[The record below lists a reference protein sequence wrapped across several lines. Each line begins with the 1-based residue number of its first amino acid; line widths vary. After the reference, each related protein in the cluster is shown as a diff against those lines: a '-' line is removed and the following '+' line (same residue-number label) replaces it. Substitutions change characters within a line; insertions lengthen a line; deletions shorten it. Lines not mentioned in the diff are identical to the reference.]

1 ATVNTATDEDGGAIT
16 FTMGA
21 SDYYAIDSISGEV
34 TLTSDG
40 ADYVNAGNDLPAF
53 TVTATSSNSSAQD
66 TLNPSVSTVND
77 ALVLTVT
84 LTEVIAE
91 GAASSYSVVA
101 TSVASDEDGGVITY
115 TINDNDENNDYYVI
129 NETSGTVTLTTAGV
143 DFVNGGGDLPAF
155 DVTATSAGI
164 DGSTATQENIDP
176 LFSPADPNPPVI
188 TNITDDSQANDY
200 SNVTLHGTGD
210 QTGNEIRV
218 VDINGDLVG
227 TTVVDS
233 NGHWTLDISA
243 SAALPEGSNEFLM
256 AVEINGAGNNSE
268 YSNTVHYWH
277 GNHANIY
284 SEAADDFILFG
295 AGDDVLSINAND
307 DNGSVVSDGGSGN
320 DKVIFSEGVENYDIT
335 IVTDDLIEIR
345 DSNNDLFILKEF
357 EQFTFGDKTYTV
369 EELST
374 PILDLNGA
382 VDDFNYTATFIEG
395 GSGTQI
401 VADDMVITSATKE
414 NIKQADVKL
423 IAYGNNDSILLFNG
437 VVLGAEPIITD
448 SGITITASE
457 WIDNSGTSNTRV
469 VLTGIATTQ
478 QYSDALKSISY
489 VNQSIVPIEGS
500 QRIDIWVQDASG
512 DYSNTANSRIGFIS
526 VNDAPIVI
534 DLDLNLDAAQHS
546 LDFSLAAK
554 VSDVE
559 DDQHDNDGKSTD
571 IKILSLPA
579 KGTLYQIVDGN
590 EVELIV
596 GSIID
601 ANADLR
607 YESADGDEQDNI
619 FNAQQYFK
627 TVDDTTTNIQ
637 LEGVTITGGT
647 FTGNSPDTTSQ
658 LTPGDLHYDDEP
670 GENGIGVNDNEIEV
684 TDKEYIAVTFNDQ
697 DVTNID
703 LEIGSLWVNY
713 DVTRTADAELN
724 ILVFKDGVVV
734 QRLDY
739 DNLYIVTGGYGGN
752 GIYVANIDVAS
763 GFDEIRIFTTSPTNI
778 ASNLLVLGV
787 TVNHTDTVESFTY
800 KAIDSDN
807 LSSENIGTVTLNIK
821 HEIANNA
828 DLAAELNVVNAAGN
842 EDSAISLDIS
852 ALLKD
857 SSDTLTVQIS
867 DIPSGAILKSGDED
881 IAINNGVASL
891 TLEQLNNLTIQ
902 APQHSDNEMSL
913 TVSAISND
921 QSSNVVTSKT
931 LNVEVFSVA
940 DQPTLTTAYEVTYN
954 INPSPINDPQYE
966 DYEKHILGDLQNN
979 QTYSGSANN
988 DYIQV
993 DKAFGGSNLLAK
1005 GGDDVIEVTSDIVGS
1020 TAINGNSGYDIL
1032 ILSKSENSYE
1042 VDSYNENGGSINTR
1056 IKDLDTG
1063 ATLTVTNIEEIKFAV
1078 ADTVTVALNINATLV
1093 DTDGSESMIITIE
1106 NLPQNA
1112 EFSQGNIVDGV
1123 WTGTASDLI
1132 GLTMTLPNIVTD
1144 ISLSITATT
1153 TETNADQASST
1164 ATIEFSLDGT
1174 IAEATNDSI
1183 SNVLVYQN
1191 ESETISKSDIN
1202 ELGNIG
1208 DGFLN
1213 GTNPDDIETANFD
1226 FGVANAGQVVTLSF
1240 DAKAFGG
1247 WEDGSDN
1254 NNWTVDRFVVS
1265 ADTATS
1271 ALLNKTYYGNGND
1284 DSWVSETENYQYQVT
1299 LGENGQVNIEFNV
1312 ASTMTN
1318 EVVNISN
1325 ISMTK
1330 SGRDFEIST
1339 LIIDVLANDQFS
1351 DMSQAS
1357 LSLSNNQ
1364 VQHDGKNI
1372 GSLSIIM
1379 VDGKQQLLFTPNESI
1394 TTLTNE
1400 QLSQVTFD
1408 YDVIYEGNTY
1418 TAKVGLDLSLLSAN
1432 EAQTTGSSLNDTIV
1446 VNYGE
1451 SVQANPNTLTVSYQ
1465 GTDGILTDA
1474 IGNRVVG
1481 ARAGTSYSDSSAQV
1495 IDSGAGNDVIE
1506 SGAGDDVIFAGDS
1519 NSILDTTVP
1528 TDIVSHGI
1536 MQATISDTSNSAVDA
1551 ISQLLNAGL
1560 TSDPQLDIV
1569 NAGSGNDVIFGQA
1582 GSDILYGHTGD
1593 DYIDGGADND
1603 GLRGGTGNDILL
1615 GQAGNDWL
1623 IGDAGNDIII
1633 GGLGNDLLTGG
1644 ADSDTFIW
1652 LAGDYGVD
1660 HVTDFRYGTDTLDI
1674 TDLLHF
1680 EQADI
1685 NNLDLLLSINFDN
1698 GDTTITVIVDS
1709 IEQKIVLDGLDFQ
1722 GVLGTDEKKDIL
1734 NTLFGN
1740 DGTAN
1745 LFVNNGH
1752 DDAPVSMQ
1760 NYENDDVF

>member
-1 ATVNTATDEDGGAIT
+1 
-16 FTMGA
+16 M
-21 SDYYAIDSISGEV
+21 
-34 TLTSDG
+34 
-40 ADYVNAGNDLPAF
+40 
-53 TVTATSSNSSAQD
+53 
-66 TLNPSVSTVND
+66 
-77 ALVLTVT
+77 
-84 LTEVIAE
+84 
-91 GAASSYSVVA
+91 
-101 TSVASDEDGGVITY
+101 
-115 TINDNDENNDYYVI
+115 
-129 NETSGTVTLTTAGV
+129 
-143 DFVNGGGDLPAF
+143 
-155 DVTATSAGI
+155 
-164 DGSTATQENIDP
+164 
-176 LFSPADPNPPVI
+176 
-188 TNITDDSQANDY
+188 
-200 SNVTLHGTGD
+200 
-210 QTGNEIRV
+210 
-218 VDINGDLVG
+218 
-227 TTVVDS
+227 
-233 NGHWTLDISA
+233 
-243 SAALPEGSNEFLM
+243 
-256 AVEINGAGNNSE
+256 
-268 YSNTVHYWH
+268 
-277 GNHANIY
+277 
-284 SEAADDFILFG
+284 
-295 AGDDVLSINAND
+295 
-307 DNGSVVSDGGSGN
+307 
-320 DKVIFSEGVENYDIT
+320 
-335 IVTDDLIEIR
+335 
-345 DSNNDLFILKEF
+345 
-357 EQFTFGDKTYTV
+357 
-369 EELST
+369 
-374 PILDLNGA
+374 
-382 VDDFNYTATFIEG
+382 
-395 GSGTQI
+395 
-401 VADDMVITSATKE
+401 
-414 NIKQADVKL
+414 
-423 IAYGNNDSILLFNG
+423 
-437 VVLGAEPIITD
+437 
-448 SGITITASE
+448 
-457 WIDNSGTSNTRV
+457 
-469 VLTGIATTQ
+469 
-478 QYSDALKSISY
+478 
-489 VNQSIVPIEGS
+489 
-500 QRIDIWVQDASG
+500 
-512 DYSNTANSRIGFIS
+512 
-526 VNDAPIVI
+526 
-534 DLDLNLDAAQHS
+534 
-546 LDFSLAAK
+546 
-554 VSDVE
+554 
-559 DDQHDNDGKSTD
+559 
-571 IKILSLPA
+571 
-579 KGTLYQIVDGN
+579 
-590 EVELIV
+590 
-596 GSIID
+596 
-601 ANADLR
+601 
-607 YESADGDEQDNI
+607 
-619 FNAQQYFK
+619 
-627 TVDDTTTNIQ
+627 
-637 LEGVTITGGT
+637 
-647 FTGNSPDTTSQ
+647 
-658 LTPGDLHYDDEP
+658 
-670 GENGIGVNDNEIEV
+670 
-684 TDKEYIAVTFNDQ
+684 
-697 DVTNID
+697 
-703 LEIGSLWVNY
+703 
-713 DVTRTADAELN
+713 
-724 ILVFKDGVVV
+724 
-734 QRLDY
+734 
-739 DNLYIVTGGYGGN
+739 
-752 GIYVANIDVAS
+752 
-763 GFDEIRIFTTSPTNI
+763 
-778 ASNLLVLGV
+778 
-787 TVNHTDTVESFTY
+787 
-800 KAIDSDN
+800 
-807 LSSENIGTVTLNIK
+807 
-821 HEIANNA
+821 
-828 DLAAELNVVNAAGN
+828 
-842 EDSAISLDIS
+842 
-852 ALLKD
+852 
-857 SSDTLTVQIS
+857 
-867 DIPSGAILKSGDED
+867 
-881 IAINNGVASL
+881 
-891 TLEQLNNLTIQ
+891 
-902 APQHSDNEMSL
+902 
-913 TVSAISND
+913 TVSAISSDHSIDNTT
-921 QSSNVVTSKT
+921 STVVTSKT
-931 LNVEVFSVA
+931 LNVDVYSVA
-940 DQPTLTTAYEVTYN
+940 NQPTLTSEYEITYN
-954 INPSPINDPQYE
+954 LNPSPINDPQYE

-979 QTYSGSANN
+979 QTYSGSVNN

-993 DKAFGGSNLLAK
+993 DNAFGGSNLLAK

-1112 EFSQGNIVDGV
+1112 VLSQGNIENGV
-1123 WTGTASDLI
+1123 WTGTANDLTD
-1132 GLTMTLPNIVTD
+1132 LTMTLPNTAVD

-1153 TETNADQASST
+1153 TEMNADLATSHFNQTSST

-1174 IAEATNDSI
+1174 TPEATNDSI

-1191 ESETISKSDIN
+1191 ESETISKGDIN

-1226 FGVANAGQVVTLSF
+1226 FGVGNAGQVVTLSF

-1299 LGENGQVNIEFNV
+1299 LDENGQVNIEFNV

-1351 DMSQAS
+1351 DMSQAT

-1408 YDVIYEGNTY
+1408 YDVIYEGNIY

-1432 EAQTTGSSLNDTIV
+1432 EAQTTGSSLNDIIV

-1474 IGNRVVG
+1474 SGNRVVG
-1481 ARAGTSYSDSSAQV
+1481 ARTGTSYSDSSAQV

-1519 NSILDTTVP
+1519 SSILDTNVP
-1528 TDIVSHGI
+1528 TEILNNSI
-1536 MQATISDTSNSAVDA
+1536 MQADISESSNNAVDA

-1560 TSDPQLDIV
+1560 SNAVQSDIV

-1674 TDLLHF
+1674 TDLLHID
-1680 EQADI
+1680 QTDI

-1698 GDTTITVIVDS
+1698 GDTTITVTVDN
-1709 IEQKIVLDGLDFQ
+1709 IEQKIVLDGLEFQ
-1722 GVLGTDEKKDIL
+1722 GTLDADEKTDIL

-1745 LFVNNGH
+1745 LFVNDGH